1 MKLDNIDT
9 KLLYELIN
17 DSSQTDTKLGS
28 KIGLS
33 GVTIRNRI
41 NKLVKNRVIEDFVP
55 GLQAEPF
62 GMDSIYLVASEKNFK
77 EIIKRVKIFGKA
89 SHIIHCIGS
98 TAILGIIVKENY
110 EEKLEYAHELMTDGI
125 VTTVSTSKSPGFNKI
140 ITKTELKIIQSLLPN
155 TQISH
160 DEISS
165 LTGFSKKT
173 VSRAV
178 QRLRQNNV
186 LHSTI
191 IWNPKK
197 IENYL
202 TFYVGMSVKGNTG
215 KIVENLT
222 KNFSDS
228 FLAAP
233 MVFDKEMALTMYVDN
248 IHEMDK
254 IVEKIKSIDNVIRA
268 DVYIPKKIEL
278 IYDWFNDFVKE
289 QEDAPLH
296 ISLTK

>member
-1 MKLDNIDT
+1 MH
-9 KLLYELIN
+9 
-17 DSSQTDTKLGS
+17 
-28 KIGLS
+28 LS
-33 GVTIRNRI
+33 GVTVRNRI
-41 NKLVKNRVIEDFVP
+41 NKLLKKGVIEEFVP
-55 GLQAEPF
+55 GLEAEPF

-77 EIIKRVKIFGKA
+77 EILKRVKIFGKP

-98 TAILGIIVKENY
+98 TAILGIIIKEDY
-110 EEKLEYAHELMTDGI
+110 EDKLEYAQQLVLDGK

-140 ITKTELKIIQSLLPN
+140 ITKTELKIIQALLPN

-173 VSRAV
+173 VSRV
-178 QRLRQNNV
+178 MQRLRQNNI

-191 IWNPKK
+191 IWNPRM

-202 TFYVGMSVKGNTG
+202 TFYVGMSVKGNSE
-215 KIVENLT
+215 KIIDTLT
-222 KNFSDS
+222 KNFSES

-248 IHEMDK
+248 IHQMDE
-254 IVEKIKSIDNVIRA
+254 IVEVIKSIENVMRA

-296 ISLTK
+296 ISLSK